1 MSIIL
6 VFNQSLS
13 SINPLVMLI
22 FSYMKILVR
31 EISYLYQY
39 LCYVNLF
46 VMSISMLCQSLCY
59 VNLLSIPISMLC
71 QFLCYVNLLSI
82 SICKSLLKSV
92 RFPTRRREW
101 KTLLSLRNNRTKYSM
116 PLFAVIKVPIR
127 SRSIPLTSTM
137 NLVLPWWIIMLLL
150 QLMRLISSLA
160 SK

>member
-1 MSIIL
+1 MSIFL

-13 SINPLVMLI
+13 YINILVMFIIQLYENLSQSNLL
-22 FSYMKILVR
+22 F
-31 EISYLYQY
+31 ISISMLCQS
-39 LCYVNLF
+39 LCYVNLY
-46 VMSISMLCQSLCY
+46 VMSISLLCQSLCY

-137 NLVLPWWIIMLLL
+137 NLVLSW
-150 QLMRLISSLA
+150 
-160 SK
+160 